1 MIKAI
6 ILSLIIGVVY
16 GQFFLEP
23 SHAVNFSYLSDIA
36 LVVLMFSVGISVG
49 ANKQVFSKI
58 KEHHIKI
65 LIIPIG
71 IILGSI
77 AGGFL
82 CSILMDMPLNVSV
95 AITSGLGWYSLSG
108 VLITDLAG
116 ADLGTIAFLANLFR
130 EILSFMLIP
139 IVAKYC
145 NHYTAIAPAAA
156 TSEDTTLPVLIKY
169 TSEEV
174 VIMAVINGVICYMM
188 VPVLTNLFYR
198 IL

>member
-6 ILSLIIGVVY
+6 VLSLIIGVVY

-77 AGGFL
+77 AGDF
-82 CSILMDMPLNVSV
+82 
-95 AITSGLGWYSLSG
+95 Y
-108 VLITDLAG
+108 
-116 ADLGTIAFLANLFR
+116 
-130 EILSFMLIP
+130 
-139 IVAKYC
+139 
-145 NHYTAIAPAAA
+145 
-156 TSEDTTLPVLIKY
+156 
-169 TSEEV
+169 V
-174 VIMAVINGVICYMM
+174 VY
-188 VPVLTNLFYR
+188 
-198 IL
+198 